1 MLNNKLTSNQE
12 KKTKTRKRDLKGKTR
27 QETIKK
33 EKRLMKKINCN
44 LKISCCSF
52 QKTKAKK
59 KEK

>member
-1 MLNNKLTSNQE
+1 MLNERHNLKSGKNKDKE
-12 KKTKTRKRDLKGKTR
+12 RDLKEKTR
-27 QETIKK
+27 QETIKNID
-33 EKRLMKKINCN
+33 EKRNCN